1 MSGSIIPLDR
11 AHRLL
16 RKAQPYLTDLARF
29 LADTHTAVSVLLDAM
44 PHADGPTLLTLIPLV
59 GYGGRDRALLPLY
72 HLMLEKIGDE
82 TIRTAA
88 AVQLGVAASLSN
100 EVDDIRTR
108 LIADLDHADPRI
120 RCVCALALGWE
131 GNTAAAAVLL
141 NHLTDPDGDVQAAV
155 VTALASL
162 GDPALFS
169 RLTHRMP
176 TAAVDVRRSILLNLW
191 RFQDRVE
198 QVEKWYIETLPTIEA
213 ALRQDLLDGLA
224 MLALSPA
231 ILELYRALL
240 DDPDPRIRRQ
250 VLENLLASDA
260 AALRPLIPLFQRYA
274 MDQDPGVRRAAIRL
288 LNNR

>member
-1 MSGSIIPLDR
+1 MSGSIIPMDR

-16 RKAQPYLTDLARF
+16 RKARPYLTDLAHF
-29 LADTHTAVSVLLDAM
+29 LTDTKTAVSVLLDAM
-44 PHADGPTLLTLIPLV
+44 PHADRPTLLTMIPLV

-72 HLMLEKIGDE
+72 RLMLENIGDE
-82 TIRTAA
+82 SIRTAA
-88 AVQLGVAASLSN
+88 AVQLGVAASLSM
-100 EVDDIRTR
+100 EVNDIRTR
-108 LIADLDHADPRI
+108 LIVDLDHADSRI
-120 RCVCALALGWE
+120 RCACSLALGWE
-131 GNTAAAAVLL
+131 GNTAAADVLL

-169 RLTHRMP
+169 RLTHCMP

-198 QVEKWYIETLPTIEA
+198 QVEKWYIDTLPTIEA

-224 MLALSPA
+224 MLTLSPA
-231 ILELYRALL
+231 ILDLYRTLL

-250 VLENLLASDA
+250 VLENLLANDA
-260 AALRPLIPLFQRYA
+260 AALRPLMPIFHRHA